1 MASIN
6 GEKET
11 TLPLK
16 AAITASL
23 FWSSAVASVEVTR
36 CHSVDPHAAGAM
48 LKRQGARE
56 VGNGALCRVVRPSP
70 QSPPRPDADE
80 TLMMV
85 PFVFRR

>member
-1 MASIN
+1 VASIN

-23 FWSSAVASVEVTR
+23 FWSSAVASVEVRTR

-48 LKRQGARE
+48 LKRLGARE
-56 VGNGALCRVVRPSP
+56 VGNGALCRVVRTEPNLH
-70 QSPPRPDADE
+70 PDRML
-80 TLMMV
+80 T
-85 PFVFRR
+85 RR